1 MASGNSS
8 PETPWWISWPIIILL
23 FATGLTPVAL
33 ALMFIRIFGDDSKR
47 NKKTSTS
54 SFPGR
59 DTAAQETI
67 KKMQTKAEEE
77 KKSTK
82 KKKNSS
88 RTVKLLRV
96 FGIILAVIAVF
107 AGAEAVAGLL
117 DGWTFYMEDLLQSI
131 AMGGFGVGMVARAQF
146 LVNRDRL
153 ITRYKKA
160 IGREKCI
167 DIATI
172 AKRVNR
178 TPEKCAKE
186 LQKLL
191 DKGFLSDD
199 FYIDYEKQMFLKF
212 GCEPEPEPEPAPV
225 PPEVDQGYSGVLRN
239 LRRANDRIADEELS
253 RKIDRLEQ
261 ISGLIFKAVDED
273 PSKRDRIRSFF
284 DYYLPT
290 TQKLLDAYADFD
302 EIGVDGEH
310 LREAK
315 ERIEAT
321 MDGIV
326 EGFEHQLDQLYS
338 ADAMDVVSDVKVME
352 TILNRDTAS
361 VAKDFGMVDDPKPKT
376 APKPKAAPKPQAA
389 KPAEQKS
396 DEHLEQQTML

>member
-1 MASGNSS
+1 MAANGNNGSGI
-8 PETPWWISWPIIILL
+8 PWWISWPFIIIL
-23 FATGLTPVAL
+23 FSMGLHPVAL
-33 ALMFIRIFGDDSKR
+33 ALLFLRIFGDDSKVT
-47 NKKTSTS
+47 KKSTTTTS
-54 SFPGR
+54 SGR

-67 KKMQTKAEEE
+67 KKMQEKAETE
-77 KKSTK
+77 KAAKKK
-82 KKKNSS
+82 KKKNTS

-96 FGIILAVIAVF
+96 FGILLTVIAAF
-107 AGAEAVAGLL
+107 SGMDAVAGLL
-117 DGWTFYMEDLLQSI
+117 DGWSFYWEDLLQDLV
-131 AMGGFGVGMVARAQF
+131 MGGFGIGMIVRAQYIVTKERM
-146 LVNRDRL
+146 LQ
-153 ITRYKKA
+153 RYKKA

-167 DIATI
+167 DLGTI

-178 TPEKCAKE
+178 TPDKCAKE

-191 DKGFLSDD
+191 DKGLLADD
-199 FYIDYEKQMFLKF
+199 FYIDYEKELFLKF
-212 GCEPEPEPEPAPV
+212 GAEPEPEPDPV

-261 ISGLIFKAVDED
+261 ISGLIFKAVEED

-310 LREAK
+310 LREAQ

-361 VAKDFGMVDDPKPKT
+361 IEKDFGPMPEPKKSS
-376 APKPKAAPKPQAA
+376 AKAKKEQEPWEKETKPQE
-389 KPAEQKS
+389 PW
-396 DEHLEQQTML
+396 EQQTMQ